1 MVYPPA
7 PWHLQGYA
15 VQTLQLVDVARVR
28 PLVPSELEIVS
39 VLPGKTLGGI
49 YISSYGLGS
58 VMEYNELIVV
68 SAIANY
74 AEKWGAWISH
84 IYVDNPNSVA
94 GGREIWGLPKELA
107 QFSWEGSDSVKVPPL
122 GYRVTVRQGN
132 RQLCSLN
139 YSQQSLALPLPFSG
153 NVFSA
158 SSSNLLL
165 FKGEF
170 QSRFGL
176 IRGELEIPEESH
188 FASLNLG
195 QPMLI
200 FASEDMRLIAG
211 APEVVGNRAVEFSY
225 YPHSARQFVVY

>member
-7 PWHLQGYA
+7 PWNLQGYA
-15 VQTLQLVDVARVR
+15 VQTLQLIDVARVR

-39 VLPGKTLGGI
+39 VLPGKTLGGV

-74 AEKWGAWISH
+74 AGKWGAWISH

-107 QFSWEGSDSVKVPPL
+107 QFSWEGNDAVKATPL
-122 GYRVTVRQGN
+122 GYRVTVSQAN

-139 YSQQSLALPLPFSG
+139 YSKQTLALPLSLSG

-158 SSSNLLL
+158 DSSNLLL

-170 QSRFGL
+170 KSRIGL
-176 IRGELEIPEESH
+176 IKGEVEIPEDSH

-195 QPMLI
+195 QPLLT
-200 FASEDMRLIAG
+200 FACEDMCLIAG
-211 APEVVGNRAVEFSY
+211 APEVIGNRAAEFSY
-225 YPHSARQFVVY
+225 

>member
-7 PWHLQGYA
+7 PWNLQGYA
-15 VQTLQLVDVARVR
+15 VQTLQLIDVALVR

-39 VLPGKTLGGI
+39 VLPGKTLGGV

-74 AEKWGAWISH
+74 AGKWGAWISH

-107 QFSWEGSDSVKVPPL
+107 QFSWEGSDSVKVAPL
-122 GYRVTVRQGN
+122 GYRVTVSQAN

-139 YSQQSLALPLPFSG
+139 YSKQSLALPVSFSG

-170 QSRFGL
+170 NSRIGL
-176 IRGELEIPEESH
+176 IKGELEIPEDSH
-188 FASLNLG
+188 FANLNLS
-195 QPMLI
+195 QPLLTVGC
-200 FASEDMRLIAG
+200 EDMRLIAG
-211 APEVVGNRAVEFSY
+211 APEVVGNRAAQFSY
-225 YPHSARQFVVY
+225 

>member
-7 PWHLQGYA
+7 PWNLQGYA
-15 VQTLQLVDVARVR
+15 VQTLQLIDVARVR

-39 VLPGKTLGGI
+39 VLPGKTLGGV

-74 AEKWGAWISH
+74 AGKWGAWISH

-107 QFSWEGSDSVKVPPL
+107 QFSWEGNDSVKATPL
-122 GYRVTVRQGN
+122 GYRVTVSQAN

-139 YSQQSLALPLPFSG
+139 YSKQSLALPVSFSG

-158 SSSNLLL
+158 LSSNLLL

-170 QSRFGL
+170 NSRIGL
-176 IRGELEIPEESH
+176 LRGELEIPEDSH
-188 FASLNLG
+188 FANLNLS
-195 QPMLI
+195 QPLLTVGC
-200 FASEDMRLIAG
+200 EDMRLIAG
-211 APEVVGNRAVEFSY
+211 APEVVGNRAAQFSY
-225 YPHSARQFVVY
+225 

>member
-1 MVYPPA
+1 MVYQPA

-28 PLVPSELEIVS
+28 PLLPSELEIVCL
-39 VLPGKTLGGI
+39 LPGKTLGGI

-68 SAIANY
+68 SAIASY
-74 AEKWGAWISH
+74 AGKWGAWISH

-94 GGREIWGLPKELA
+94 GGREIWKLPKELA
-107 QFSWEGSDSVKVPPL
+107 EFSWEGSDSVKASTL
-122 GYRVTVRQGN
+122 GYRVTVSQAN

-139 YSQQSLALPLPFSG
+139 YSKQSLALPLPLSG

-158 SSSNLLL
+158 DRSNLLM

-170 QSRFGL
+170 QSRTGL
-176 IRGELEIPEESH
+176 IKGELEIHEDSN
-188 FASLNLG
+188 FARLNLG
-195 QPMLI
+195 QPLLTVGC
-200 FASEDMRLIAG
+200 EDMRLIAG
-211 APEVVGNRAVEFSY
+211 APQIVGNRAAEFSY
-225 YPHSARQFVVY
+225 

>member
-7 PWHLQGYA
+7 PWNLQGYA

-39 VLPGKTLGGI
+39 LWPGKTLGGI

-74 AEKWGAWISH
+74 TGKWGAWISH

-107 QFSWEGSDSVKVPPL
+107 QFTWEGSESVKAAPL
-122 GYRVTVRQGN
+122 GYRVTVSQEN

-139 YSQQSLALPLPFSG
+139 YSKQTLALPLPFSG

-158 SSSNLLL
+158 DRRNLLL
-165 FKGEF
+165 FKGGL
-170 QSRFGL
+170 QSRIGL
-176 IRGELEIPEESH
+176 IKGELEVAEESP

-195 QPMLI
+195 QPLLT
-200 FASEDMRLIAG
+200 FGSEDMRLTVA
-211 APEVVGNRAVEFSY
+211 APEVVANKSLEFNY
-225 YPHSARQFVVY
+225 

>member
-7 PWHLQGYA
+7 PWNLQGYA

-39 VLPGKTLGGI
+39 LLPGKTLGGI

-58 VMEYNELIVV
+58 VMQYNELIVV

-74 AEKWGAWISH
+74 AGKWGAWISH

-107 QFSWEGSDSVKVPPL
+107 TFSWEGSDSVKAAPL
-122 GYRVTVRQGN
+122 GYRVTVSQGN
-132 RQLCSLN
+132 RPLCSLN
-139 YSQQSLALPLPFSG
+139 YSKQTLALPLPFSG

-158 SSSNLLL
+158 DRSNLLL
-165 FKGEF
+165 FKGGLL
-170 QSRFGL
+170 SRIGL
-176 IRGELEIPEESH
+176 IKGEVEVAEESP
-188 FASLNLG
+188 FASLKFGHPLLTFG
-195 QPMLI
+195 C
-200 FASEDMRLIAG
+200 EDMRLTVG
-211 APEVVGNRAVEFSY
+211 APEVVANKSLEFSY
-225 YPHSARQFVVY
+225 

>member
-15 VQTLQLVDVARVR
+15 VQTLQLIDVARVR
-28 PLVPSELEIVS
+28 ALVPSELEIVS
-39 VLPGKTLGGI
+39 LLPGKTLGGI

-74 AEKWGAWISH
+74 AGKWGAWISH

-107 QFSWEGSDSVKVPPL
+107 QFSWEGNDAVKATPL
-122 GYRVTVRQGN
+122 GYRVTVSQAN

-139 YSQQSLALPLPFSG
+139 YSQQSLALPVPFSG
-153 NVFSA
+153 NIFSTER
-158 SSSNLLL
+158 SNLLL
-165 FKGEF
+165 FRGEF
-170 QSRFGL
+170 QSRIGL
-176 IRGELEIPEESH
+176 IKGKLEVTEESH
-188 FASLNLG
+188 FSSLNLG
-195 QPMLI
+195 QPLLTV
-200 FASEDMRLIAG
+200 ACEDMRLIAG
-211 APEVVGNRAVEFSY
+211 APEVVGNRAAEFSY
-225 YPHSARQFVVY
+225 

>member
-1 MVYPPA
+1 MVYPSA
-7 PWHLQGYA
+7 PWNLQGYA
-15 VQTLQLVDVARVR
+15 VGTLQLVDVARVR

-39 VLPGKTLGGI
+39 LLPGKTLGGI

-74 AEKWGAWISH
+74 AGKWGAWISH

-107 QFSWEGSDSVKVPPL
+107 TFSWEGSDAVKAAPL
-122 GYRVTVRQGN
+122 GYRVTVSQGN
-132 RQLCSLN
+132 RQLCSFN
-139 YSQQSLALPLPFSG
+139 YSQQSLALRVPFSG

-158 SSSNLLL
+158 DSSNLLL

-170 QSRFGL
+170 GSRIGL

-188 FASLNLG
+188 FANLNLG
-195 QPMLI
+195 QPLLTV
-200 FASEDMRLIAG
+200 ACEDMRLIAG
-211 APEVVGNRAVEFSY
+211 APEVVGNRAVEFTY
-225 YPHSARQFVVY
+225 

>member
-15 VQTLQLVDVARVR
+15 VETLQLVDVARVR

-39 VLPGKTLGGI
+39 LLPGKTLGGI

-74 AEKWGAWISH
+74 AGKWGAWISH

-107 QFSWEGSDSVKVPPL
+107 QFSWEGSPSVKAAPL
-122 GYRVTVRQGN
+122 GYRVTVRQEN

-139 YSQQSLALPLPFSG
+139 YSQQSLVLPLPFSG

-158 SSSNLLL
+158 DSSNLLL
-165 FKGEF
+165 FKGGL
-170 QSRFGL
+170 QSHIGL
-176 IRGELEIPEESH
+176 IKGELEVAEESP

-195 QPMLI
+195 QPLLTV
-200 FASEDMRLIAG
+200 ACEDMRLKVA

-225 YPHSARQFVVY
+225 

>member
-7 PWHLQGYA
+7 PWNLQGYA
-15 VQTLQLVDVARVR
+15 IQTLQLIDVARVR

-39 VLPGKTLGGI
+39 VLPGKTLGGV
-49 YISSYGLGS
+49 YICSYGLGS

-74 AEKWGAWISH
+74 AGKWGAWISH
-84 IYVDNPNSVA
+84 IYVDNPHSVA

-107 QFSWEGSDSVKVPPL
+107 QFSWEGSDSVKVAPL
-122 GYRVTVRQGN
+122 GYRVTVSQGN

-139 YSQQSLALPLPFSG
+139 YSKQSLALPVPFSG
-153 NVFSA
+153 NIFSTERR
-158 SSSNLLL
+158 NLLL

-170 QSRFGL
+170 QSRIGL
-176 IRGELEIPEESH
+176 IKGQLEVTEESH

-195 QPMLI
+195 QPLLTVGC
-200 FASEDMRLIAG
+200 EDMRLIAG
-211 APEVVGNRAVEFSY
+211 APEVVGNRAAQFSY
-225 YPHSARQFVVY
+225 

>member
-1 MVYPPA
+1 MLYPPA
-7 PWHLQGYA
+7 PWKLQGYA
-15 VQTLQLVDVARVR
+15 IATLQLIDVARVR

-39 VLPGKTLGGI
+39 LFPGKTLGGI

-74 AEKWGAWISH
+74 AGKWGAWISH

-107 QFSWEGSDSVKVPPL
+107 QFSWEGSDSVKAAPL
-122 GYRVTVRQGN
+122 GYRVTVSQGN

-139 YSQQSLALPLPFSG
+139 YSKQSLALPLSLSG

-158 SSSNLLL
+158 NCDRLLY
-165 FKGEF
+165 FKGEY
-170 QSRFGL
+170 QSHTGL
-176 IRGELEIPEESH
+176 IRGALQIPEESS
-188 FASLNLG
+188 FANLNIG
-195 QPMLI
+195 QPLLTVACENLH
-200 FASEDMRLIAG
+200 FIANP
-211 APEVVGNRAVEFSY
+211 PEVIGNKSVDIRY
-225 YPHSARQFVVY
+225 

>member
-1 MVYPPA
+1 MVYSPA

-28 PLVPSELEIVS
+28 PLVPSDLEIVCL
-39 VLPGKTLGGI
+39 LPGKTLGGI

-68 SAIANY
+68 SAIASY
-74 AEKWGAWISH
+74 AGKWGAWISH

-107 QFSWEGSDSVKVPPL
+107 QFNWEGSDSVKASPL
-122 GYRVTVRQGN
+122 GYRVTVSQGN
-132 RQLCSLN
+132 LQLCSLN
-139 YSQQSLALPLPFSG
+139 YSQQGLVFPLPFSG

-158 SSSNLLL
+158 ASTNLLM

-170 QSRFGL
+170 QSRIAL
-176 IRGELEIPEESH
+176 IKCEVEIPEESS

-195 QPMLI
+195 QPLL
-200 FASEDMRLIAG
+200 AVSCEDMRLIAG
-211 APEVVGNRAVEFSY
+211 APEVVGNIAAEFSY
-225 YPHSARQFVVY
+225 

>member
-1 MVYPPA
+1 MLYPPA
-7 PWHLQGYA
+7 PWKLQGYA
-15 VQTLQLVDVARVR
+15 IATLQLIDVALVR

-39 VLPGKTLGGI
+39 LLPGKTLGCI
-49 YISSYGLGS
+49 YICSYGLGS

-74 AEKWGAWISH
+74 AGKWGAWISH

-107 QFSWEGSDSVKVPPL
+107 QFSWEGSDSIKVAPL
-122 GYRVTVRQGN
+122 GYRVAVSQGN

-139 YSQQSLALPLPFSG
+139 YSKQSLALPLPLSG

-158 SSSNLLL
+158 HRSNLLL

-170 QSRFGL
+170 QSHTGL
-176 IRGELEIPEESH
+176 IRGQLEIPEESL
-188 FASLNLG
+188 FASLNIG
-195 QPMLI
+195 QPLLTV
-200 FASEDMRLIAG
+200 ACENLHLIAN
-211 APEVVGNRAVEFSY
+211 APEVVGNRAAQFSY
-225 YPHSARQFVVY
+225 

>member
-7 PWHLQGYA
+7 PWNLQGYA
-15 VQTLQLVDVARVR
+15 VQTLQLVDVALVR

-39 VLPGKTLGGI
+39 VLPGKTLGGV

-74 AEKWGAWISH
+74 AGKWGAWISH

-107 QFSWEGSDSVKVPPL
+107 QFSWEGSDSVKVAPL
-122 GYRVTVRQGN
+122 GYRVTVSQAN

-139 YSQQSLALPLPFSG
+139 YSKQSLALPVSFSG

-170 QSRFGL
+170 NSRIGL
-176 IRGELEIPEESH
+176 IKGELEIPEDSH
-188 FASLNLG
+188 FANLNLS
-195 QPMLI
+195 QPLLTVGC
-200 FASEDMRLIAG
+200 EDMRLIAG
-211 APEVVGNRAVEFSY
+211 APEVVGNRAAQFSY
-225 YPHSARQFVVY
+225 

>member
-28 PLVPSELEIVS
+28 PLVPSELEIIS
-39 VLPGKTLGGI
+39 LFPGKTLGGI

-68 SAIANY
+68 SAIAHY
-74 AEKWGAWISH
+74 AGKLGAWISH
-84 IYVDNPNSVA
+84 IYVDNPNSVV

-107 QFSWEGSDSVKVPPL
+107 QFSWEGSHSVKAAPL
-122 GYRVTVRQGN
+122 GYRVTVSQGN
-132 RQLCSLN
+132 RQLCSLG
-139 YSQQSLALPLPFSG
+139 YSQQSLTLPISLNGSF
-153 NVFSA
+153 FSA
-158 SSSNLLL
+158 NSNNLLW

-170 QSRFGL
+170 QSRIGL
-176 IRGELEIPEESH
+176 IKGELEVTVESP

-195 QPMLI
+195 QPLLTV
-200 FASEDMRLIAG
+200 ACEDMRLIANS
-211 APEVVGNRAVEFSY
+211 PQIVGNRAVDFSY
-225 YPHSARQFVVY
+225 